1 MLRLSATNDEQVK
14 TAVMA
19 GNRPPLSEITGPHD
33 LLSFAKKLIVQ
44 SWHDSPDKR
53 PSFDGKLS
61 LHAVIVDVCT

>member
-14 TAVMA
+14 TAVMS
-19 GNRPPLSEITGPHD
+19 GNRPPLSEITGPDD
-33 LLSFAKKLIVQ
+33 LLSFAKKWIVQ
-44 SWHDSPDKR
+44 SWHDSPDER